1 MVAQYLR
8 YLRIHDQ
15 RDTGQIISQTIKMW
29 RKMESSISV
38 TFSKAIASTA
48 ERIIIRV
55 NTVLTEY
62 NSDLLLK
69 SIQLAM
75 SEYYTNQLF

>member
-1 MVAQYLR
+1 
-8 YLRIHDQ
+8 
-15 RDTGQIISQTIKMW
+15 
-29 RKMESSISV
+29 MESSISV

-69 SIQLAM
+69 SIQRAM